1 MSTFQVKLGKP
12 AFSGSQTVS
21 LVKLKKKKIPGPEVS
36 KLPGPP
42 KNALNSQT
50 PNLYPP
56 PSLGNHICFLCL

>member
-21 LVKLKKKKIPGPEVS
+21 LVKLKKKKKKIPGPEVS

-42 KNALNSQT
+42 KNAWNSQT
-50 PNLYPP
+50 PNLYPHP
-56 PSLGNHICFLCL
+56 L

>member
-21 LVKLKKKKIPGPEVS
+21 LVKLKKKKKIPGPEVS

-42 KNALNSQT
+42 KNALT
-50 PNLYPP
+50 PT
-56 PSLGNHICFLCL
+56 GGV